1 MSKEIPDTFQLFQDI
16 QDLYEAKVETKLKD
30 GQVTYPA
37 GSLVKSGLGMQIQ
50 FRCAQ
55 AT

>member
-1 MSKEIPDTFQLFQDI
+1 MSKEIPDTFQLFRDI
-16 QDLYEAKVETKLKD
+16 QDLYEAKVEIKLKD
-30 GQVTYPA
+30 GQLTYPA
-37 GSLVKSGLGMQIQ
+37 GSLVKSELGMQIQ